1 MYIKQVPLKKE
12 NYCPISLL
20 PHVSTIFEH
29 MLYTEINNYMKSKL
43 TKYITGFFKSHE
55 TQHSLMI
62 MLEKWKNVLNK
73 GEDVCVLFMDLSK
86 AFNKLIKIF
95 YWQKQEL
102 IDFLIAH

>member
-1 MYIKQVPLKKE
+1 MEIPIYIKQDPLKKE

-29 MLYTEINNYMKSKL
+29 ILYTEINNYVKSKL

-55 TQHSLMI
+55 TTFFNDYIREM
-62 MLEKWKNVLNK
+62 ENK

-86 AFNKLIKIF
+86 TFNKLIKIF
-95 YWQKQEL
+95 YWQNQEL
-102 IDFLIAH
+102 MDFLIAH

>member
-1 MYIKQVPLKKE
+1 
-12 NYCPISLL
+12 
-20 PHVSTIFEH
+20 
-29 MLYTEINNYMKSKL
+29 
-43 TKYITGFFKSHE
+43 
-55 TQHSLMI
+55 

-95 YWQKQEL
+95 YWQNQEL